1 MEQLIKTKQ
10 EKTICPSQTSTTSR
24 ELSSPSPTQPVLG
37 SIARFEYQDAN
48 QTLILPESE
57 IRAATSEIGT
67 LVTVTIRRTVD
78 SGSTSFTLLVPT
90 VNLEQ
95 TNQAAI
101 NTVGITTI
109 HRFSLIP
116 NFNRGQTEFYTVTE
130 LTGTAEAINF

>member
-1 MEQLIKTKQ
+1 MPQPNIYHLHGAQL
-10 EKTICPSQTSTTSR
+10 TITYSTGA
-24 ELSSPSPTQPVLG
+24 LG

-48 QTLILPESE
+48 QTLIFPESD
-57 IRAATSEIGT
+57 IRTATTEIGT

-78 SGSTSFTLLVPT
+78 SGSTSFTLLLPS

-95 TNQAAI
+95 TNHATI
-101 NTVGITTI
+101 DTVGITTI